1 MCGCAR
7 IYTVEVREQ
16 LTGCVTSLPASP
28 LILPSKAAAPKP
40 AQSAPSTRWDQVF
53 KCLSLRGKTVTQTT
67 TEYLGRSEDNS
78 EESTL
83 FYLYVGPRD

>member
-1 MCGCAR
+1 MVVHEF
-7 IYTVEVREQ
+7 TLWKSENN
-16 LTGCVTSLPASP
+16 LPVVSHRSQRP